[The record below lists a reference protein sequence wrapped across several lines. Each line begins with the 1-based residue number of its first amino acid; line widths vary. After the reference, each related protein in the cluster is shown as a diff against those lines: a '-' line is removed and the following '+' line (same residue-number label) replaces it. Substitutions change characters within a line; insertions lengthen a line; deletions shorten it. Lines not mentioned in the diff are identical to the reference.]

1 MLLAAMLKQLV
12 AERAIRPITIAQY
25 QRSVTKL
32 AEYLGR
38 APTEQDL
45 VYDTING
52 YLLWLEKTKCLS
64 AVSVRNHRIGIVC
77 LWNYAVCPM
86 ELVPPFVSRRI
97 RCPRIARKP
106 VVAWTIH
113 DVSKL
118 LEAACQIPGT
128 LKNGLPASMLLE
140 CWIRLGAETGLRP
153 SDLRQLTWQQIDLSS
168 RTLALCQSKTD
179 QAIVCGFS
187 ARTGRVLHRMA
198 KSRFPR
204 VFPIDKSGMWKW
216 EQKLYRLA
224 AICNGFARQQR
235 QGLGTLRKT
244 HATEVYR
251 EHGLAAASESLGHR
265 SGTRVVQDHYVAS
278 IAKKVYSVRI
288 G

>member
-1 MLLAAMLKQLV
+1 MRLDNVLTQLV
-12 AERAIRPITIAQY
+12 SERAIRPITIAQY

-38 APTEQDL
+38 APTENDL

-77 LWNYAVCPM
+77 LWNYAVFPM
-86 ELVPPFVSRRI
+86 ELVPQFVSRRI

-106 VVAWTIH
+106 VVAWTIP
-113 DVSKL
+113 DVAKL

-128 LKNGLPASMLLE
+128 LKNGLPASSLLE

-168 RTLALCQSKTD
+168 RTLSLCQSKTD

-187 ARTGRVLHRMA
+187 SRTGQVLHRMA
-198 KSRFPR
+198 KSRFQK

-224 AICNGFARQQR
+224 AIYNGFARQQR

-265 SGTRVVQDHYVAS
+265 SGTRVVRDHYVDSA
-278 IAKKVYSVRI
+278 ARKVYSVRL